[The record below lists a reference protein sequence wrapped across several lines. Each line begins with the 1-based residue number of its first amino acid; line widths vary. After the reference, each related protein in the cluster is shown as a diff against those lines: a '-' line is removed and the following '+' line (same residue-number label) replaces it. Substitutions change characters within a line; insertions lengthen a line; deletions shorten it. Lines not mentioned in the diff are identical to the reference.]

1 MILLLILMI
10 LILLEK
16 CRSLL
21 SLTEDTVSLTQCP
34 QGANLQ
40 MVLKRLLEP
49 QTVGTT
55 TTTTTNN
62 TTITITTTI
71 IDQHIP
77 TPTAASKQ

>member
-55 TTTTTNN
+55 TTNN
-62 TTITITTTI
+62 TSITNIITII
-71 IDQHIP
+71 IIII
-77 TPTAASKQ
+77 TRS